1 MASIDYTI
9 IGKHFGRLIV
19 LDFDHMG
26 KHGESYW
33 LCECTCPK
41 HNKLIVSRSSLIK
54 RHTVS
59 CGCYKSDLQRKLKTT
74 HGEHNSRLHNIWG
87 NMKQRCSNKN
97 NTNYQLYG
105 ERGIDI
111 CDEWYDDFEAFRNWS
126 VSNGYSDNLT
136 LDRIDNDGYYC
147 PDNCRWVDHYTQMN
161 NTRKTRHIIYNGE
174 THSISEWARIL
185 NVSYNLL
192 YYRLIKNDMS
202 LFEEYFKKGNC
213 NSK

>member
-1 MASIDYTI
+1 
-9 IGKHFGRLIV
+9 
-19 LDFDHMG
+19 
-26 KHGESYW
+26 
-33 LCECTCPK
+33 
-41 HNKLIVSRSSLIK
+41 
-54 RHTVS
+54 
-59 CGCYKSDLQRKLKTT
+59 
-74 HGEHNSRLHNIWG
+74 
-87 NMKQRCSNKN
+87 MKQRCSNKN

-136 LDRIDNDGYYC
+136 LDRIDNDGNYC

-161 NTRKTRHIIYNGE
+161 NTRKTRRIIYNGE

-202 LFEEYFKKGNC
+202 LFEEYFKKENC